1 MKRAYQKLVIL
12 FIIFFALL
20 ILILPVYFKLET
32 TNDISNL
39 QILSNI
45 SVIVSNIFVIFGVII
60 AIRQYLLSAKQLI
73 ENNKEQL
80 ELHKKE
86 VYEREKDRVQK
97 AIDLAGYYKDNILP
111 NILIIQEIY
120 EKTGILDIIDNISID
135 KMNNFDI
142 LEVTN
147 NLSKKQI
154 QKIEYIVK
162 SKLFSD
168 ILVQS
173 SINYYLGSNYISETS
188 ADMDGKEV
196 RNIKVD
202 EKNLKL
208 EYARMLLQ
216 TTNNLEFFA
225 MHFMHNTA
233 DETVVYQSLHSTY
246 IELIRVLYYDLS
258 SNNKNGEE
266 KMFTNIIWLFN
277 IWKERAIQQKQK
289 EAEASRNNIVRGTQ
303 L

>member
-1 MKRAYQKLVIL
+1 MKRLYQKLIIS
-12 FIIFFALL
+12 FIIIFAML
-20 ILILPVYFKLET
+20 IVILPVYFILET
-32 TNDISNL
+32 TNRINNL
-39 QILSNI
+39 QILSSI
-45 SVIVSNIFVIFGVII
+45 SVIVSNFFVIFGVII

-86 VYEREKDRVQK
+86 VYERERDRVQK

-142 LEVTN
+142 LELTN

-154 QKIEYIVK
+154 QRIEYIVK
-162 SKLFSD
+162 SKTFTD
-168 ILVQS
+168 TLVQS
-173 SINYYLGSNYISETS
+173 SINYYFGNNYICETS
-188 ADMDGKEV
+188 AEMDGKEV
-196 RNIKVD
+196 KSIKVD

-258 SNNKNGEE
+258 SNNKNGED
-266 KMFTNIIWLFN
+266 KTFTNIIWLFN
-277 IWKERAIQQKQK
+277 IWEDRAIQQKQK